1 MKAMKRYLLLV
12 LFFLGTGLGLLA
24 QDDKPKN
31 EDANR
36 LEALKVA
43 FLTRKLNLT
52 TEEAQRFWPVYNR
65 YMMEIKQARRE
76 NKGDELAYEER
87 VVNIRKKFKGEFGG
101 TLNAERVNQFFK
113 ADKEF
118 GSYIQRELQER
129 RIQRQNQVRKGVRQ

>member
-1 MKAMKRYLLLV
+1 MKRYLLLA
-12 LFFLGTGLGLLA
+12 FIFLSTSIGVLA

-76 NKGDELAYEER
+76 NKENKGDEVEFEER
-87 VVNIRKKFKGEFGG
+87 VLNIRKKFKGEFG
-101 TLNAERVNQFFK
+101 TALNAERVNQFFK

-129 RIQRQNQVRKGVRQ
+129 RIQRQNQLRKGVRQ